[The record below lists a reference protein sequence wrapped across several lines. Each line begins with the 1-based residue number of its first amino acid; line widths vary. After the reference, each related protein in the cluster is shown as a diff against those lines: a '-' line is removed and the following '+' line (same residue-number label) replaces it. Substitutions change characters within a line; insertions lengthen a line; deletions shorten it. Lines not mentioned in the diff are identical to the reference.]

1 MNLSLDVTLL
11 VLGAALMHAV
21 WNTIIKSSKSKLL
34 DTTLIVFFGSVI
46 ALAVIPFQPLPAVES
61 WPWIGMSVTLHLF
74 YYFALIGA
82 YRYGDLS
89 HSYPL
94 MRGGAPLLVALVGPL
109 VLHEVLPPVAWLGI
123 CLISLGIIAPALKSL
138 AHPGTHRATAFA
150 LANATIIAAYT
161 LVDGKGARASGDAIA
176 YSMWLF
182 FLDGFA
188 LCTYT
193 WMVRKSELSAYFKA
207 RWKPGL
213 IGAVLSMGAYVIAIW
228 AMTKAPVAMVA
239 ALRETSVIIAAVIGA
254 TLLKEPLGVWRISGA
269 ALVAAGILTLKL
281 V

>member
-1 MNLSLDVTLL
+1 MW

-34 DTTLIVFFGSVI
+34 DTTLLVFFGSLI
-46 ALAVIPFQPLPAVES
+46 ALLIIPFLPLPAAAS
-61 WPWIGMSVTLHLF
+61 WPWIAASVTLHLF

-82 YRYGDLS
+82 YRHGDLS

-94 MRGGAPLLVALVGPL
+94 MRGGAPLLVALIGPV
-109 VLHEVLPPVAWLGI
+109 VLQEQLPPIAWMGI
-123 CLISLGIIAPALKSL
+123 GLISFGIIAPALRSL

-161 LVDGKGARASGDAIA
+161 LVDGKGARLSSDPIA

-188 LCTYT
+188 LCGYT
-193 WMVRKSELSAYFKA
+193 WVTRRKELLSYTKA

-213 IGAVLSMGAYVIAIW
+213 VGAVFSMGAYVIAIW

-254 TLLKEPLGVWRISGA
+254 TLLKEPLGAWRIIGA
-269 ALVAAGILTLKL
+269 ALVAIGILTLKL
-281 V
+281 

>member
-1 MNLSLDVTLL
+1 MNLSFDVTLL

-21 WNTIIKSSKSKLL
+21 WNTIIKSSRSKLL
-34 DTTLIVFFGSVI
+34 DTTLLVFFGSVVALI
-46 ALAVIPFQPLPAVES
+46 AIPFLPLPAVAS
-61 WPWIGMSVTLHLF
+61 WPWIGASVFLHIF

-82 YRYGDLS
+82 YRHGDLS

-94 MRGGAPLLVALVGPL
+94 MRGGAPLLVALIGPL
-109 VLHEVLPPVAWLGI
+109 VLNEHLPALAWAGI
-123 CLISLGIIAPALKSL
+123 ALISLGITAPALKSL
-138 AHPGTHRATAFA
+138 AHPGTHKATAFA
-150 LANATIIAAYT
+150 LANASIIAAYT
-161 LVDGKGARASGDAIA
+161 LVDGKGARLAGDAIA

-188 LCTYT
+188 MCGYAWVTRRDELLEYA
-193 WMVRKSELSAYFKA
+193 KS

-213 IGAVLSMGAYVIAIW
+213 VGALLSMGAYVIAIW

-254 TLLKEPLGVWRISGA
+254 TLLKEPLGVWRIAGA
-269 ALVAAGILTLKL
+269 ALVALGILALKI
-281 V
+281 

>member
-1 MNLSLDVTLL
+1 MTLSLDVTLL
-11 VLGAALMHAV
+11 VLGAALMHAI

-34 DTTLIVFFGSVI
+34 DTTLLVFFGSVI
-46 ALAVIPFQPLPAVES
+46 ALVAIPFLPLPAPAS
-61 WPWIGMSVTLHLF
+61 WLWIGLSVTLHLF

-82 YRYGDLS
+82 YRHGDLS

-109 VLHEVLPPVAWLGI
+109 VLNEHLPALAWLGI
-123 CLISLGIIAPALKSL
+123 GLISLGIVAPALKSL
-138 AHPGTHRATAFA
+138 AHPGTHRATAYA
-150 LANATIIAAYT
+150 LANAAIIASYT

-188 LCTYT
+188 LCGYAWLT
-193 WMVRKSELSAYFKA
+193 RRAELLDYLRA
-207 RWKPGL
+207 RWQPGL

-254 TLLKEPLGVWRISGA
+254 TFLREPLGAWRIAGA
-269 ALVAAGILTLKL
+269 ALVATGILALKL
-281 V
+281 